1 MDQDINTSSN
11 TSSSDLNS
19 SIVQQLR
26 HDLHIARTELQ
37 MAGEHGVDLIDHNKH
52 LVNRISQ
59 LNFELEQA
67 NERMQASK
75 DEKTHFEHALFL
87 AREQRESLSELS
99 HSREKQYTD
108 QITTLKIEK
117 TAIQHS
123 TIKTEAL
130 LAEKDEYLRQI
141 ENHKIEIIKLNKLQT
156 ETAKENLEIRK
167 RESKHLREI
176 ANLEK
181 ENSALQEQASQLRNR
196 CMDVS
201 VLENELASNIIATED
216 ATRESCELKEQLLVN
231 KEEVEDLLEQ
241 LGREKMIRKN
251 IEKSLSQKKF
261 PSELILPG
269 GVITHKEVIGGGD
282 GEEFDPEI
290 GSISQN
296 YYSFS
301 LNNLNHVAS
310 STPIRAG
317 TKPTFGN
324 DTFGTPQRF
333 PLQKST
339 SLKFKTELQSELH
352 MDQLRTQLK
361 TLEDDKSKMATEFE
375 QHEATLENS
384 IKQLQSKLKN
394 SQEAAQEMRKHVE
407 EFSTIKNVLD
417 LFDLSPDLL
426 ECQLEEK
433 LEKLLQNT
441 NTDGPDKH
449 SCVNFKGP
457 DFARSDSLIEGKT
470 ETIKKLRQLLKHKET
485 SAKSMLELQKK
496 NSDKMVKMKEDIIKR
511 LVDEVRIA
519 RNQKKEYLT
528 FKKRFGVESDQWKGV
543 VARLGTE
550 LMMKINELDCC
561 QKRLKSVVLQKGQL
575 DDILL
580 NHLAKKR

>member
-441 NTDGPDKH
+441 NTDGPDKN

>member
-1 MDQDINTSSN
+1 
-11 TSSSDLNS
+11 
-19 SIVQQLR
+19 
-26 HDLHIARTELQ
+26 
-37 MAGEHGVDLIDHNKH
+37 
-52 LVNRISQ
+52 
-59 LNFELEQA
+59 
-67 NERMQASK
+67 
-75 DEKTHFEHALFL
+75 
-87 AREQRESLSELS
+87 
-99 HSREKQYTD
+99 
-108 QITTLKIEK
+108 LKIEK

-141 ENHKIEIIKLNKLQT
+141 ENYKIEIIKLNKLQT
-156 ETAKENLEIRK
+156 ETARENLEIRK

-181 ENSALQEQASQLRNR
+181 ENSALQEQASQLKNR

-269 GVITHKEVIGGGD
+269 GVITHKEVIGVGD
-282 GEEFDPEI
+282 GEEFDPET

-317 TKPTFGN
+317 TKPTFGGN

-375 QHEATLENS
+375 QHEATFEKT

-394 SQEAAQEMRKHVE
+394 SQEAAQEMRKQAE
-407 EFSTIKNVLD
+407 EFSAIKNVLD

-441 NTDGPDKH
+441 DESGKNAIK
-449 SCVNFKGP
+449 NFKSP

-485 SAKSMLELQKK
+485 SAKSMLELQKM
-496 NSDKMVKMKEDIIKR
+496 NSDKIVKMKQENINR
-511 LVDEVRIA
+511 LVYELRIT
-519 RNQKKEYLT
+519 RDQKKEYLAG
-528 FKKRFGVESDQWKGV
+528 KKMFLKESDQWKGV
-543 VARLGTE
+543 VGRLGTE
-550 LMMKINELDCC
+550 LKIKINELDDC

-580 NHLAKKR
+580 NQGWLNQTKKR